1 MYGCLFFSFTFLVCH
16 LQCSSLDSYSQQLLC
31 RAASVASY
39 RQCLPRHQG
48 KIFPYL
54 SFLHS
59 LSHISNFERFITH
72 VHGTSLM
79 FTVHQIY
86 HSPSRYITLYLEQF
100 FVFKACFWMPCSAVS
115 HAEFCRSAGEGIWR
129 SSTLRQ
135 LFLTMRFALNVFIL
149 LLHPSAP
156 FQIGFIS
163 LSYGTSRPLHF
174 SPRTQI
180 LYCSG
185 ASTHH
190 MHAFIFFHIPHF
202 VRSSSVVSNV
212 WVYICSMC
220 LDEWFQQY
228 VLPFSLVLF
237 CFSSVY

>member
-1 MYGCLFFSFTFLVCH
+1 
-16 LQCSSLDSYSQQLLC
+16 
-31 RAASVASY
+31 
-39 RQCLPRHQG
+39 
-48 KIFPYL
+48 
-54 SFLHS
+54 
-59 LSHISNFERFITH
+59 
-72 VHGTSLM
+72 
-79 FTVHQIY
+79 
-86 HSPSRYITLYLEQF
+86 
-100 FVFKACFWMPCSAVS
+100 MPCSAVS
-115 HAEFCRSAGEGIWR
+115 HAEFCGSAGDDIWR
-129 SSTLRQ
+129 RRTLRQ
-135 LFLTMRFALNVFIL
+135 LFFIMRFELYVFIF

-156 FQIGFIS
+156 IQFGFTS
-163 LSYGTSRPLHF
+163 LPYGTSLFTFYSFLYSRHVSGWHAVQYHMLNFVDLQVKAFEGAAHFASFSWQCALHLTFLYFYFIRQPHFRLVLYLSLTVHQAYPLHF

-190 MHAFIFFHIPHF
+190 MHAFVFFHIPHF